1 MTNHFYIHIPFCKQK
16 CPYCKFA
23 LTPVFDEFKKK
34 RYIEYL
40 KKEIKEY
47 FLLSSWGTKDLPK
60 EADSSYCQNNSE
72 VYPVDK
78 KVKTIYFGGGTPS
91 ILTSIEIKEI
101 LEYFPFYRKTETEI
115 TLESNPEDI
124 TEEYILSILELG
136 INRISV
142 GVQTLNETSL
152 KEIHRSNPKSIFD
165 ALGSICSVIA
175 RHEAIQ
181 VPDTLDRHIPLHS
194 TRDDDTGKGN
204 KNRISL
210 NTDFILGLPYTKS
223 GEILQGIQELHKSF
237 PNITHTSVYMLE
249 DELYPKY
256 WETNSISENELK
268 TEFLEIIEYFESIGW
283 NHYEFS
289 NWAKPGYESIHNRAY
304 WNHSN
309 SRGFGLSGA
318 SYEDGKRW
326 NNSSSFTGY
335 YKENREN
342 EETLTDEQIEIEN
355 MMFGLRTGEWDT
367 HTQTIASKEKIQKLI
382 NDGLIEMI
390 ENKIKPTK
398 TGIFMIDHIMAEL
411 LI

>member
-1 MTNHFYIHIPFCKQK
+1 MFFLKLHIYWNFRAFSYLECMTHHFYIHIPFCKQK

-47 FLLSSWGTKDLPK
+47 FQWW
-60 EADSSYCQNNSE
+60 
-72 VYPVDK
+72 K
-78 KVKTIYFGGGTPS
+78 KINEDPETGSGWQKTIYFWGWTPS
-91 ILTSIEIKEI
+91 ILTPIEIREI
-101 LEYFPFYRKTETEI
+101 LEYFPFYGKIKTEI

-124 TEEYILSILELG
+124 AEEYISSILKLW

-142 GVQTLNETSL
+142 GVQTLNERSL
-152 KEIHRSNPKSIFD
+152 TEIHRSNPESIFD
-165 ALGSICSVIA
+165 ALSCVN
-175 RHEAIQ
+175 
-181 VPDTLDRHIPLHS
+181 DTQ
-194 TRDDDTGKGN
+194 
-204 KNRISL
+204 ISL

-223 GEILQGIQELHKSF
+223 GETLQSIKKLHNTF

-249 DELYPKY
+249 NELYPKN
-256 WETNSISENELK
+256 WKANSISEDELK
-268 TEFLEIIEYFESIGW
+268 NEFLEIIEYFQSIGW

-309 SRGFGLSGA
+309 SRGFGLSSA
-318 SYEDGKRW
+318 SYEDRKRW
-326 NNSSSFTGY
+326 NNSSSFTWY
-335 YKENREN
+335 YQGIIEN
-342 EETLTDEQIEIEN
+342 EEILTDEQIDIET
-355 MMFGLRTGEWDT
+355 MMFWLRTGGWDPEI
-367 HTQTIASKEKIQKLI
+367 QTITSSQKIQKLI
-382 NDGLIEMI
+382 DTGLIEVI

-398 TGIFMIDHIMAEL
+398 TWIFMIDHIMGEL